1 MIKLKLKN
9 GLKKNKKNKSSKLKL
24 IHQIRDSSYET
35 WIKSYKTNQNKSQN
49 LISNQPNVKR

>member
-9 GLKKNKKNKSSKLKL
+9 GLKKRHKKKSSKLKL

-49 LISNQPNVKR
+49 LIHNQPNVKI